1 MFACIIYSVL
11 QVYVAKRTI
20 ATRSLLTLIAAFF
33 CYHTQIA
40 TLNGCKALSS
50 KFLTTLVDHC
60 RHMQLLEICGA
71 AADDGAK
78 SRQQFPGGTQNFP
91 ILQRPFFCLFMRCH
105 CHLSQL
111 VLICVGCLLA
121 DNACCVCC
129 YTVVYRQA
137 RCNEQ

>member
-1 MFACIIYSVL
+1 MLESAYIGCSCYEFKL
-11 QVYVAKRTI
+11 QAVNSWLTLSD
-20 ATRSLLTLIAAFF
+20 TTCETTLIAAFF

-91 ILQRPFFCLFMRCH
+91 ILQRPFFCQSVHALP
-105 CHLSQL
+105 LSL
-111 VLICVGCLLA
+111 VTTCA
-121 DNACCVCC
+121 DLCGMSAC
-129 YTVVYRQA
+129 
-137 RCNEQ
+137 